1 MISDM
6 MTKIFP
12 ISWRMIEKF
21 AMIRKIP
28 LRATGKIDRDNMEQY
43 DQISVMEGRSFTIRN
58 YI

>member
-1 MISDM
+1 M

-28 LRATGKIDRDNMEQY
+28 LRATGKIDSDNMEQY